1 MKKRLAA
8 LICCMLLVLQM
19 AAPSARA
26 AETVYFVVAGVDVQP
41 VSDQTMPFWSGGY
54 LYIPSSLFTG
64 NTRKALGVSCVGS
77 SQTVILY
84 SDGGARSLIFDLSK
98 SYTQDREGNIS
109 YPGAIQR
116 GGVTFVPAFQV
127 LFP

>member
-41 VSDQTMPFWSGGY
+41 VSDQTMPFWSGG
-54 LYIPSSLFTG
+54 
-64 NTRKALGVSCVGS
+64 
-77 SQTVILY
+77 
-84 SDGGARSLIFDLSK
+84 
-98 SYTQDREGNIS
+98 
-109 YPGAIQR
+109 
-116 GGVTFVPAFQV
+116 
-127 LFP
+127 

>member
-54 LYIPSSLFTG
+54 LYIHSSLFTG

-98 SYTQDREGNIS
+98 S
-109 YPGAIQR
+109 
-116 GGVTFVPAFQV
+116 
-127 LFP
+127 

>member
-54 LYIPSSLFTG
+54 LYIPSSLFTSSKKRS
-64 NTRKALGVSCVGS
+64 TLSKLSRGS
-77 SQTVILY
+77 PTPIITTCEI
-84 SDGGARSLIFDLSK
+84 LIF
-98 SYTQDREGNIS
+98 IS
-109 YPGAIQR
+109 FCA
-116 GGVTFVPAFQV
+116 V
-127 LFP
+127 